1 MTVSSRF
8 RNSSK
13 RLIDRFGRMRVYI
26 HKVDEV
32 YDSVTQTVTGGETLY
47 SIKAYKDEPKEREIK
62 SPNLVDKNVAVMLIA
77 AIDLPIYPS
86 VGDMVTDQYLG
97 TTEVFEVAV
106 VTPIEAGD
114 DVSVWRLACI
124 KS

>member
-13 RLIDRFGRMRVYI
+13 RLIDRLGRMRVYI

-32 YDSVTQTVTGGETLY
+32 YDSVTQTITGGETLY

-77 AIDLPIYPS
+77 AIDLPVYPKI
-86 VGDMVTDQYLG
+86 GDMITDQYLG
-97 TTEVFEVAV
+97 VDEVYEVTV
-106 VTPIEAGD
+106 INPVEAGD
-114 DVSVWRLACI
+114 DVAVWRLVCV